1 MQLPSV
7 HTAFGPQG
15 EGLQGSA
22 GLGGSSIAKFNKFN
36 IKKKKK
42 EKILYNLDYEYEK
55 EN

>member
-22 GLGGSSIAKFNKFN
+22 GLGGSSIAKFNN

-42 EKILYNLDYEYEK
+42 EKILYNLDYEYKK